1 MRITDLLSKD
11 VMIMSLQAT
20 TKEAAIDEMI
30 ASLKSN
36 GKLMM
41 RCCLKKL

>member
-20 TKEAAIDEMI
+20 TKEA
-30 ASLKSN
+30 
-36 GKLMM
+36 
-41 RCCLKKL
+41 